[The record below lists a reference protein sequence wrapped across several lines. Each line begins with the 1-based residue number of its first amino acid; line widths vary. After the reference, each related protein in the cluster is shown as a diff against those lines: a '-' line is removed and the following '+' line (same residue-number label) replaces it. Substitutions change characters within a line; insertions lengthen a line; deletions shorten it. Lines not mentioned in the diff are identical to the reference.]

1 MDIKN
6 LKLNL
11 EQKVIGSKK
20 VVIVPHNR
28 IDFDAIGSA
37 LGLAVIVKKMNAR
50 PIIVVNDNIKDMQR
64 GIQIIMDDVS
74 KDFEIV
80 SRDRYLEMKEEDDV
94 YILTDVNKRGMVS
107 IGDTISDPDKTVI
120 IDHHNMD
127 DTTIA
132 SEATF
137 VDEHI
142 SSASEIVARLMCMFK
157 CKSTPEI
164 ATYLLAG
171 IYLDTNH
178 MSKNVSNDTYMAAA
192 KLANYGANIN
202 RVNDLFLEDFTSD
215 RRVQDLVNKVEIVT
229 YTIATILAD
238 EGITYT
244 QEELAKAADYVL
256 KYGVD
261 ASFAVGRLD
270 DGSIQVSARSPEN
283 INVGEVMMELGG
295 GGNQASGAAKVFDSS
310 VEEVGKRLR
319 KVLVPTGY
327 NRPI

>member
-11 EQKVIGSKK
+11 EQKVIGSKR

-64 GIQIIMDDVS
+64 GIQIIMNDVS

-107 IGDTISDPDKTVI
+107 IGDTMSDPDKTVI

-137 VDEHI
+137 VDEHV

-283 INVGEVMMELGG
+283 INVGEVMKELGG
-295 GGNQASGAAKVFDSS
+295 GGNQASGAAKVLDSS

-319 KVLVPTGY
+319 KVLEPTGY

>member
-6 LKLNL
+6 LKLNI
-11 EQKVIGSKK
+11 EQRILGAKK

-37 LGLAVIVKKMNAR
+37 LGLATIVRKMNAR
-50 PIIVVNDNIKDMQR
+50 PIIVVNDDVKELQR

-80 SRDRYLEMKEEDDV
+80 NRDKYLEMKEEDDV

-107 IGDTISDPDKTVI
+107 IGDVIENPDNTII

-127 DTTIA
+127 DTTIQ
-132 SEATF
+132 SNATF
-137 VDEHI
+137 VDEHV
-142 SSASEIVARLMCMFK
+142 SSASEIVARLMCMFRCK
-157 CKSTPEI
+157 CPNEI

-178 MSKNVSNDTYMAAA
+178 MSKNVGDDTFLAGS
-192 KLANYGANIN
+192 KLASMGANIN

-215 RRVQDLVNKVEIVT
+215 RRVQDLVNKVDIVT
-229 YTIATILAD
+229 CTIATILAD
-238 EGITYT
+238 QNVVYT

-261 ASFAVGRLD
+261 ASFAVGNVG
-270 DGSIQVSARSPEN
+270 DGVVQVSARSPEN
-283 INVGEVMMELGG
+283 IDVGEVMKELGG
-295 GGNQASGAAKVFDSS
+295 GGNQSSGAARIADSS

-319 KVLVPTGY
+319 KVLEPTGY
-327 NRPI
+327 HRPI

>member
-11 EQKVIGSKK
+11 EQKVIGSKR

-64 GIQIIMDDVS
+64 GIQIIMNDVS

-80 SRDRYLEMKEEDDV
+80 SRDRYLEMKEEEDV

-107 IGDTISDPDKTVI
+107 IGDIMSDPDKTVI

-261 ASFAVGRLD
+261 ASFAVGKLE

-283 INVGEVMMELGG
+283 INVGDVMKELGG
-295 GGNQASGAAKVFDSS
+295 GGNQASGAAKVLDSS

-319 KVLVPTGY
+319 KVLEPTGY

>member
-64 GIQIIMDDVS
+64 GIQIIMNDVS

-261 ASFAVGRLD
+261 ASFAVGKLE

-283 INVGEVMMELGG
+283 INVGDVMKELGG
-295 GGNQASGAAKVFDSS
+295 GGNQASGAAKVLDSS
-310 VEEVGKRLR
+310 VEEVGNRLR
-319 KVLVPTGY
+319 KVLEPTGY

>member
-6 LKLNL
+6 LKLNI
-11 EQKVIGSKK
+11 EQRILGAKK

-37 LGLAVIVKKMNAR
+37 LGLATIVRKMNAR
-50 PIIVVNDNIKDMQR
+50 PIIVVNDDVKELQR

-80 SRDRYLEMKEEDDV
+80 SRDKYLEIKEDDDV

-107 IGDTISDPDKTVI
+107 IGDVIENPDNTII

-127 DTTIA
+127 DTTIP
-132 SEATF
+132 SNATF
-137 VDEHI
+137 VDEHV
-142 SSASEIVARLMCMFK
+142 SSASEIVARLMCMFRCK
-157 CKSTPEI
+157 CPNEI

-178 MSKNVSNDTYMAAA
+178 MSKNVGDDTFLAGS
-192 KLANYGANIN
+192 KLASMGANIN

-215 RRVQDLVNKVEIVT
+215 RRVQDLVNKVDIVT
-229 YTIATILAD
+229 CTIATILAD
-238 EGITYT
+238 QNVVYT

-261 ASFAVGRLD
+261 ASFAVGNVG
-270 DGSIQVSARSPEN
+270 DGVVQVSARSPEN
-283 INVGEVMMELGG
+283 IDVGEVMKELGG
-295 GGNQASGAAKVFDSS
+295 GGNQSSGAARITDSS

-319 KVLVPTGY
+319 KVLEPTGY
-327 NRPI
+327 HRPI

>member
-6 LKLNL
+6 LKLNI
-11 EQKVIGSKK
+11 EQKVLGKK
-20 VVIVPHNR
+20 RVVIVPHKR

-37 LGLAVIVKKMNAR
+37 LGLAVIVKKMNAV
-50 PIIVVNDNIKDMQR
+50 PIIVVDDNIKEMQR
-64 GIQIIMDDVS
+64 GIQIIMEDVS
-74 KDFEIV
+74 NDFEIV
-80 SRDRYLEMKEEDDV
+80 NRDEYLEMKDDEDV
-94 YILTDVNKRGMVS
+94 YILTDVNKRGMIS
-107 IGDTISDPDKTVI
+107 IGDVINPDETII

-127 DTTIA
+127 DTTIE
-132 SEATF
+132 SDATF
-137 VDEHI
+137 VDEHV

-164 ATYLLAG
+164 ANYLLAG

-178 MSKNVSNDTYMAAA
+178 MSKNVSNDTFLAAS

-215 RRVQDLVNKVEIVT
+215 RRVQDLVNKVEMVS

-238 EGITYT
+238 EGIVYT
-244 QEELAKAADYVL
+244 PEELAKAADYVL

-261 ASFAVGRLD
+261 ASFAVGNVG
-270 DGSIQVSARSPEN
+270 DGVVQVSARSPEHVD
-283 INVGEVMMELGG
+283 VGEVMKELGG
-295 GGNQASGAAKVFDSS
+295 GGNQASGAARIPDTS

-319 KVLVPTGY
+319 KVLEPTGY
-327 NRPI
+327 RRPI

>member
-64 GIQIIMDDVS
+64 GIQIIMNDVS

-80 SRDRYLEMKEEDDV
+80 SRDRYLEMKEEEDV

-107 IGDTISDPDKTVI
+107 IGDIMSDPDKTVI

-261 ASFAVGRLD
+261 ASFAVGKLE

-295 GGNQASGAAKVFDSS
+295 GGNQASGAAKVLDSS

-319 KVLVPTGY
+319 KVLEPTGY

>member
-64 GIQIIMDDVS
+64 GIQIIMNDVS

-261 ASFAVGRLD
+261 ASFAVGKLE

-283 INVGEVMMELGG
+283 INVGDVMKELGG
-295 GGNQASGAAKVFDSS
+295 GGNQASGAAKVLDSS

-319 KVLVPTGY
+319 KVLEPTGY

>member
-11 EQKVIGSKK
+11 EQKVIGSKR

-137 VDEHI
+137 VDEHV

-295 GGNQASGAAKVFDSS
+295 GGNQASGAAKVLDSS

-319 KVLVPTGY
+319 KVLEPTGY

>member
-64 GIQIIMDDVS
+64 GIQIIMNDVS

-80 SRDRYLEMKEEDDV
+80 SRDRYLEMKEEEDV

-107 IGDTISDPDKTVI
+107 IGDIMSDPDKTVI

-261 ASFAVGRLD
+261 ASFAVGKLE

-283 INVGEVMMELGG
+283 INVGDVMKELGG
-295 GGNQASGAAKVFDSS
+295 GGNQASGAAKVLDSS

-319 KVLVPTGY
+319 KVLEPTGY
-327 NRPI
+327 NGPI

>member
-6 LKLNL
+6 LKLNI
-11 EQKVIGSKK
+11 EQRILGAKK

-37 LGLAVIVKKMNAR
+37 LGLATIVRKMNAR
-50 PIIVVNDNIKDMQR
+50 PTIVVNDNVKELQR

-80 SRDRYLEMKEEDDV
+80 NRDKYLEMKEDDDV

-107 IGDTISDPDKTVI
+107 FGDVIEYPDNTII

-127 DTTIA
+127 DTTIP
-132 SEATF
+132 SNATL
-137 VDEHI
+137 VDEHV
-142 SSASEIVARLMCMFK
+142 SSASEIVARLMCMFRCK
-157 CKSTPEI
+157 CPNEI

-178 MSKNVSNDTYMAAA
+178 MSKNVGDDTFLAGS
-192 KLANYGANIN
+192 KLASMGANIN

-215 RRVQDLVNKVEIVT
+215 RRVQDLVNKVDIVT
-229 YTIATILAD
+229 CTIATILAD
-238 EGITYT
+238 QNVVYT

-261 ASFAVGRLD
+261 ASFAVGNVG
-270 DGSIQVSARSPEN
+270 DGVVQVSARSPEN
-283 INVGEVMMELGG
+283 IDVGEVMKELGG
-295 GGNQASGAAKVFDSS
+295 GGNQSSGAARIADSS

-319 KVLVPTGY
+319 KVLEPTGY
-327 NRPI
+327 HRPI

>member
-283 INVGEVMMELGG
+283 INVGDVMKELGG
-295 GGNQASGAAKVFDSS
+295 GGNQASGAAKVLDSS

-319 KVLVPTGY
+319 KVLEPTGY

>member
-11 EQKVIGSKK
+11 EQKVIGSKR

-261 ASFAVGRLD
+261 ASFAVGKLE

-283 INVGEVMMELGG
+283 INVGDVMKELGG
-295 GGNQASGAAKVFDSS
+295 GGNQASGAAKVLDSS

-319 KVLVPTGY
+319 KVLEPTGY

>member
-11 EQKVIGSKK
+11 EQKVIGSKR

-64 GIQIIMDDVS
+64 GIQIIMNDVS

-137 VDEHI
+137 VDEHV

-283 INVGEVMMELGG
+283 INVGEVMIELGG

-319 KVLVPTGY
+319 KVLEPTGY

>member
-64 GIQIIMDDVS
+64 GIQIIMNDVS

-80 SRDRYLEMKEEDDV
+80 SRDRYLEMKEEEDV

-107 IGDTISDPDKTVI
+107 IGDIMSDPDKTVI

-137 VDEHI
+137 VDEHV

-256 KYGVD
+256 KYGVA
-261 ASFAVGRLD
+261 ASFAVGKLE

-283 INVGEVMMELGG
+283 INVGDVMKELGG
-295 GGNQASGAAKVFDSS
+295 GGNQASGAAKVLDSS

-319 KVLVPTGY
+319 KVLEPTGY

>member
-6 LKLNL
+6 LKLNI
-11 EQKVIGSKK
+11 EQRILGAKR

-37 LGLAVIVKKMNAR
+37 LGLAVIVKKMNAV
-50 PIIVVNDNIKDMQR
+50 PVIVVNDNIKEMQR

-80 SRDRYLEMKEEDDV
+80 NRDKYLEIMEDDDL

-107 IGDTISDPDKTVI
+107 IGDVITKPENTVVL
-120 IDHHNMD
+120 DHHNMD
-127 DTTIA
+127 DTTIQGD
-132 SEATF
+132 
-137 VDEHI
+137 VMCIDEHI

-157 CKSTPEI
+157 CKSAPEI
-164 ATYLLAG
+164 ATYLLSG

-192 KLANYGANIN
+192 KLAGMGANIN

-215 RRVQDLVNKVEIVT
+215 RRVQDLVNKVEIVS

-238 EGITYT
+238 EGVTYT

-261 ASFAVGRLD
+261 ASFAVGKLE
-270 DGSIQVSARSPEN
+270 DGVVQVSARSPEN
-283 INVGEVMMELGG
+283 INVGEVMKELGG
-295 GGNQASGAAKVFDSS
+295 GGNQASGAAKVTDSS

-319 KVLVPTGY
+319 KVLEPTGY

>member
-6 LKLNL
+6 LKLNI
-11 EQKVIGSKK
+11 EQKVLGKK
-20 VVIVPHNR
+20 RVVIVPHKR

-37 LGLAVIVKKMNAR
+37 LGLAVIVKKMNAI
-50 PIIVVNDNIKDMQR
+50 PIIVVDDNIKEMQR

-74 KDFEIV
+74 KDFLIV
-80 SRDRYLEMKEEDDV
+80 SRDKYLEMKEDDDV
-94 YILTDVNKRGMVS
+94 YILTDVNKQGMVS
-107 IGDTISDPDKTVI
+107 IGDVINPEETII

-127 DTTIA
+127 DTTIQ
-132 SEATF
+132 SDATF
-137 VDEHI
+137 VDEHV

-164 ATYLLAG
+164 ANYLLAG

-178 MSKNVSNDTYMAAA
+178 MSKNVSNDTFLAAS

-215 RRVQDLVNKVEIVT
+215 RRVQDLVDKVEMVT

-238 EGITYT
+238 EGVVYT
-244 QEELAKAADYVL
+244 PEELAKAADYVL

-261 ASFAVGRLD
+261 ASFAVGNVG
-270 DGSIQVSARSPEN
+270 DGVVQVSARSPEN
-283 INVGEVMMELGG
+283 INVGEVMKELGG
-295 GGNQASGAAKVFDSS
+295 GGNQASGAAKITDSS

-319 KVLVPTGY
+319 KVLEPTGY
-327 NRPI
+327 NRPY

>member
-11 EQKVIGSKK
+11 EQKVIGSKR

-64 GIQIIMDDVS
+64 GIQIIMNDVS

-261 ASFAVGRLD
+261 ASFAVGKLE

-283 INVGEVMMELGG
+283 INVGDVMKELGG
-295 GGNQASGAAKVFDSS
+295 GGNQASGAAKVLDSS

-319 KVLVPTGY
+319 KVLEPTGY
-327 NRPI
+327 NGPI

>member
-1 MDIKN
+1 MLVLTRKRN
-6 LKLNL
+6 
-11 EQKVIGSKK
+11 QS
-20 VVIVPHNR
+20 
-28 IDFDAIGSA
+28 
-37 LGLAVIVKKMNAR
+37 
-50 PIIVVNDNIKDMQR
+50 IVVNDNIKDMQR
-64 GIQIIMDDVS
+64 GIQIIMNDVS

-80 SRDRYLEMKEEDDV
+80 SRDRYLEMKEEEDV

-261 ASFAVGRLD
+261 ASFAVGKLE

-283 INVGEVMMELGG
+283 INVGDVMKELGG
-295 GGNQASGAAKVFDSS
+295 GGNQASGAAKVLDSS
-310 VEEVGKRLR
+310 VEEVG
-319 KVLVPTGY
+319 
-327 NRPI
+327 

>member
-11 EQKVIGSKK
+11 EQKVIGSKR

-64 GIQIIMDDVS
+64 GIQIIMNDVS

-80 SRDRYLEMKEEDDV
+80 SRDRYLEMKEEEDV

-107 IGDTISDPDKTVI
+107 IGDTMSDPDKTVI

-261 ASFAVGRLD
+261 ASFAVGKLE

-283 INVGEVMMELGG
+283 INVGDVMKELGG
-295 GGNQASGAAKVFDSS
+295 GGNQASGAAKVLDSS

-319 KVLVPTGY
+319 KVLEPTGY

>member
-11 EQKVIGSKK
+11 EQKVIGSKR

-64 GIQIIMDDVS
+64 GIQIIMNDVS

-80 SRDRYLEMKEEDDV
+80 SRDRYLEMKEEEDV

-107 IGDTISDPDKTVI
+107 IGDIMSDPDKTVI

-261 ASFAVGRLD
+261 ASFAVGKLE

-319 KVLVPTGY
+319 KVLEPTGY

>member
-6 LKLNL
+6 LKLNM
-11 EQKVIGSKK
+11 EQRVLGAKR

-37 LGLAVIVKKMNAR
+37 LGLAAIVKKMNGV
-50 PIIVVNDNIKDMQR
+50 PLIVVNDNIKEMQR

-74 KDFEIV
+74 KDYEIV
-80 SRDRYLEMKEEDDV
+80 SRDKYLEMREDDDV

-107 IGDTISDPDKTVI
+107 IGDVITDPEKTLI

-127 DTTIA
+127 DSTIP
-132 SEATF
+132 SDATF
-137 VDEHI
+137 VDEHV

-164 ATYLLAG
+164 ANYLLAG

-178 MSKNVSNDTYMAAA
+178 MSKNISNDTFLAAS
-192 KLANYGANIN
+192 KLAGMGANIN

-215 RRVQDLVNKVEIVT
+215 RRVQDLVNRVEIVT

-261 ASFAVGRLD
+261 ASFAVGNIG
-270 DGSIQVSARSPEN
+270 DGVVQVSARSPEN
-283 INVGEVMMELGG
+283 INVGEVMKELGG
-295 GGNQASGAAKVFDSS
+295 GGNQASGAAKVTDSN
-310 VEEVGKRLR
+310 VEEVGMRLR
-319 KVLVPTGY
+319 KVLEPTGY
-327 NRPI
+327 NRPR

>member
-64 GIQIIMDDVS
+64 GIQIIMNDVS

-80 SRDRYLEMKEEDDV
+80 SRDRYLEMKEEEDV

-107 IGDTISDPDKTVI
+107 IGDIMSDPDKTVI

-261 ASFAVGRLD
+261 ASFAVGKLE

-283 INVGEVMMELGG
+283 INVGDVMKELGG
-295 GGNQASGAAKVFDSS
+295 GGNQASGAAKVLDSS

-319 KVLVPTGY
+319 KVLEPTGY
-327 NRPI
+327 NRQI

>member
-11 EQKVIGSKK
+11 EQKVIGSKR

-64 GIQIIMDDVS
+64 GIQIIMNDVS

-80 SRDRYLEMKEEDDV
+80 SRDRYLEMKEEEDV

-107 IGDTISDPDKTVI
+107 IGDTMSDPDKTVI

-137 VDEHI
+137 VDEHV

-178 MSKNVSNDTYMAAA
+178 MSKNVCNDTYMAAA

-261 ASFAVGRLD
+261 ASFAVGKLE

-283 INVGEVMMELGG
+283 INVGDVMKELGG
-295 GGNQASGAAKVFDSS
+295 GGNQASGAAKVLDSS

-319 KVLVPTGY
+319 KVLETTGY

>member
-6 LKLNL
+6 LKLNM
-11 EQKVIGSKK
+11 EQRVLGVKR

-37 LGLAVIVKKMNAR
+37 LGLAAIVKKMNGV
-50 PIIVVNDNIKDMQR
+50 PLIVVNDNIKEMQR

-74 KDFEIV
+74 KDYEII
-80 SRDRYLEMKEEDDV
+80 SRDKYLEMKEDDDV

-107 IGDTISDPDKTVI
+107 IGDVITDPKKTLI

-127 DTTIA
+127 DSTIP
-132 SEATF
+132 SEAIF
-137 VDEHI
+137 VDEHV

-164 ATYLLAG
+164 ANYLLAG

-178 MSKNVSNDTYMAAA
+178 MSKNISNDTFLAAS
-192 KLANYGANIN
+192 KLAGMGANIN

-215 RRVQDLVNKVEIVT
+215 RRVQDLVNRVEIVT

-261 ASFAVGRLD
+261 ASFAVGNVG
-270 DGSIQVSARSPEN
+270 DGVVQVSARSPEN
-283 INVGEVMMELGG
+283 INVGEVMKELGG
-295 GGNQASGAAKVFDSS
+295 GGNQASGAAKVADSS
-310 VEEVGKRLR
+310 VEEVGMRLC
-319 KVLVPTGY
+319 KILAPTGY
-327 NRPI
+327 NRPR